1 MPMGFEAD
9 ALRLR
14 RAIRGL
20 VAVSTVPAVWAG
32 REPRAIAAGLV
43 DVLVNALHLDFAFV
57 RLCDPTG
64 GAAVEIARGSAW
76 QAFPEWLQQYLSVNG
91 RLSRREIVRE
101 RVWPFQPESRVLQSV
116 NVDEFVA
123 VPRIV
128 ADPSR
133 S

>member
-14 RAIRGL
+14 RAIRDP
-20 VAVSTVPAVWAG
+20 VAVSTIPAVWAG

-43 DVLVNALHLDFAFV
+43 DVLVNALYLDFAFV

-76 QAFPEWLQQYLSVNG
+76 QAFPEWLQQYTPALASILKFARAQRRPK
-91 RLSRREIVRE
+91 RL
-101 RVWPFQPESRVLQSV
+101 FQQRHFNARNARGAQHL
-116 NVDEFVA
+116 F
-123 VPRIV
+123 R
-128 ADPSR
+128 
-133 S
+133 

>member
-14 RAIRGL
+14 RAIRDL

-43 DVLVNALHLDFAFV
+43 DVLVNALYLDVAFV

-64 GAAVEIARGSAW
+64 
-76 QAFPEWLQQYLSVNG
+76 
-91 RLSRREIVRE
+91 
-101 RVWPFQPESRVLQSV
+101 
-116 NVDEFVA
+116 
-123 VPRIV
+123 VPRSKSHGKRMAGIFLNGCSKIS
-128 ADPSR
+128 PSTAG
-133 S
+133 